1 MARTYSSLVSLV
13 RNWANRDTE
22 VLTDAII
29 DDCLKYAADKS
40 YRYLRITPLENT
52 VVYNSAALIA
62 ATTVDSGISNNGGRT
77 ELSVPSDL
85 IEFIQ
90 IREVDANNNTTRV
103 FNQKLDLRTYNDVN
117 AIVSSDHFTRQGSTI
132 LLSPGFQQGRAGNP
146 TAIELHY
153 YRRLSALDAKYSVT
167 AANYA
172 AGFLTESVEGADGA
186 EALYLVTSSGVTT
199 AYDTLAEATAA
210 GTPVTTYF
218 VGNEA
223 TNWLRDEN
231 ERLVLM
237 GALAEA
243 FAFLQ
248 EDEQAQK
255 YATMFMNEIQELND
269 EDKKRN
275 AKGGNIQ
282 TNFTGGGLI

>member
-13 RNWANRDTE
+13 RNWANRDNE

-29 DDCLKYAADKS
+29 DDCLKYAADKA
-40 YRYLRITPLENT
+40 YRYLRITPLEST
-52 VVYNSAALIA
+52 VVYNSDALIA
-62 ATTVDSGISNNGGRT
+62 ATTVNSGLSNNGGRT
-77 ELSVPSDL
+77 ELSIPGDL

-117 AIVSSDHFTRQGSTI
+117 AIVASDHFSRQGTTI
-132 LLSPGFQQGRAGNP
+132 LLSPGFRQGSFGNP
-146 TAIELHY
+146 VAIELHY
-153 YRRLSALDAKYSVT
+153 YKRLTALDAKYSVT
-167 AANYA
+167 AANYSV
-172 AGFLTESVEGADGA
+172 GFLTESTQGATGA
-186 EALYLVTSSGVTT
+186 AALYLVTTNGVIT
-199 AYDTLAEATAA
+199 AYDTLTAAQAA

-223 TNWLRDEN
+223 ANWLRDEN

-248 EDEQAQK
+248 EEEQAQK
-255 YATMFMNEIQELND
+255 YAAMFMNEITELND

-282 TNFTGGGLI
+282 TNFNGGGLL